1 MAALAAMPPA
11 APPDVLIVPGLG
23 NSGPLHWQTHW
34 ERDLGWTRVRQG
46 EWDAPV
52 LADWLA
58 GLDAAVRARG
68 GPVVLAAHSLGCA
81 LVAHWSAVAP
91 PGAVAG
97 ALLVA
102 PADVDSP
109 DHTPDEVRNFAP
121 LPLRPLPFPAVVV
134 ASDDD
139 PYLSVPRA
147 VRFAEAWGARLE
159 RVGALGHINA
169 DSGLGAWDA
178 GRRLLA
184 EVGGP
189 PV

>member
-1 MAALAAMPPA
+1 MSPAPPA
-11 APPDVLIVPGLG
+11 DVLIVPGLG
-23 NSGPLHWQTHW
+23 NSGPLHWQAHW
-34 ERDLGWTRVRQG
+34 EGAFGWTRVQQE

-81 LVAHWSAVAP
+81 LVAHWAALAP
-91 PGAVAG
+91 AGAVAG

-109 DHTPDEVRNFAP
+109 NHTPDVVRNFAP
-121 LPLRPLPFPAVVV
+121 LPLRRLPFPAVVV

-139 PYLSVPRA
+139 PYLALPRA
-147 VRFAEAWGARLE
+147 VRLADAWGARLE

-178 GRRLLA
+178 GLRLLS

-189 PV
+189 TV